1 MNESAQ
7 RELPLPPGVVLN
19 SDETLDGI
27 SQGEILLIQRRKGYR
42 FSIDALLLADFAG
55 CPRGKVVE
63 LGSGCG
69 VVGLILAAKGASSIV
84 GVELQHSLSELAL
97 RNVVL
102 NRKEAQVRIIQADL
116 RELRGVL
123 EPGIFDLVVSNPPY
137 IPVGAGYINP
147 DHERAIARHEVA
159 CSPED
164 LVSAARYLLREGGN
178 LKVIFPAGRFLELV
192 GALSLAGLAPRR
204 VRFVHSLPN
213 RPAKMV
219 LLEST
224 KGAGT
229 TFEVMPPLYLFDET
243 GSPKQHFSPI
253 AE

>member
-19 SDETLDGI
+19 NDETLDGI

-55 CPRGKVVE
+55 YPRGKVVE

-69 VVGLILAAKGASSIV
+69 VVGLILATRGTASIV

-102 NRKEAQVRIIQADL
+102 NRKEAQVHIIQADL
-116 RELRGVL
+116 RKLQGVL
-123 EPGIFDLVVSNPPY
+123 EPGIFDLVISNPPY
-137 IPVGAGYINP
+137 IPMGAGYINP

-159 CSPED
+159 CSLED
-164 LVSAARYLLREGGN
+164 LVGAARYLLRKGGVF
-178 LKVIFPAGRFLELV
+178 KVIFPAGRFLELV
-192 GALSLAGLAPRR
+192 EALSLAGLVSRR
-204 VRFVHSLPN
+204 ARFVHSLPN

-224 KGAGT
+224 KGAGSNL
-229 TFEVMPPLYLFDET
+229 EIMPPLYLFDESR
-243 GSPKQHFSPI
+243 SPKQCLSPI
-253 AE
+253 VE